1 MLNPDVNIASLVFH
15 RDRFTAA
22 DWRIVV
28 RTMLSQL
35 SERQMSLVAAGVA
48 FFAMLALFPA
58 ITATISLFG
67 YVSDPA
73 VVKQNLDLLEAIVPA
88 EVFRLIDQQVT
99 KLVTAERGALGIAS
113 IFGLLLAVWSARAG
127 VTAMIAGLNLFT
139 RDRRSRNFVWGLV
152 TAYLMTLLLIGVTLI
167 AIASVVVIPAILAF
181 FPLGGLA
188 GVLVDVVRWALAVVA
203 VLAGIGMLYRY
214 GPSRRHGRTP
224 LISIGSVLA
233 SLLWI
238 VVSVCF
244 SIYLANFGSYNE
256 IYGSLG
262 AVIALLMW
270 FYLSAL
276 VVLFGGA
283 LNAEIE
289 ARAIEVIRARYPEM
303 LVANSALSR
312 EMAGERD

>member
-15 RDRFTAA
+15 RDRFTTA
-22 DWRIVV
+22 DWRVV
-28 RTMLSQL
+28 LRTMLAQL
-35 SERQMSLVAAGVA
+35 SERQLSLVAAGVA

-73 VVKQNLDLLEAIVPA
+73 VVKQNLDLLEAIAPA

-113 IFGLLLAVWSARAG
+113 AFSLLLAVWSARAG

-139 RDRRSRNFVWGLV
+139 RDRRARNFIWGLV
-152 TAYLMTLLLIGVTLI
+152 TAYLMTLLLIGVSLI
-167 AIASVVVIPAILAF
+167 AIASVVVIPAVLAF
-181 FPLGGLA
+181 FPLGGMA
-188 GVLVDVVRWALAVVA
+188 AVVVDILRWALAAVA
-203 VLAGIGMLYRY
+203 VLAGIGVLYRY

-233 SLLWI
+233 ALLWI

-256 IYGSLG
+256 VYGSLG

-270 FYLSAL
+270 YYLSAL

-303 LVANSALSR
+303 LVANSPLSR